1 MNNPSQNEADTI
13 KVRRAR
19 VDSIT
24 VYDVT
29 EQELEQL
36 EKGGGGGIYLNLCL
50 SIFSIAASFLIAVI
64 TTKIESDRQ
73 FAIFIIITTVGFL
86 GALVLGILWWR
97 CRESVTAVVLSI
109 KRRMPLDETAD
120 IEEPGEDAVEKVP
133 V

>member
-1 MNNPSQNEADTI
+1 MNNPKENESDTI

-29 EQELEQL
+29 EHELEQL

-50 SIFSIAASFLIAVI
+50 SLLSIAISFLIAVI

-73 FAIFIIITTVGFL
+73 FSTFVIILTVGFL
-86 GALVLGILWWR
+86 GSVVLGILWWR
-97 CRESVTAVVLSI
+97 CRETVAAVVLSI
-109 KRRMPLDETAD
+109 KRRMPLDETTDTEDAS
-120 IEEPGEDAVEKVP
+120 EDAVEKVP
-133 V
+133 G